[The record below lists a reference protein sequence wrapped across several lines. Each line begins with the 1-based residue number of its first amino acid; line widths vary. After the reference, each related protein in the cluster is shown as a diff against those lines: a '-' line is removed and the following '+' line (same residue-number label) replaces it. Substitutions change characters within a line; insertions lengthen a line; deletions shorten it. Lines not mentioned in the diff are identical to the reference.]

1 MVGWHFIRSCCSGSD
16 KFGKEA
22 WKRGETYCGMFIP
35 FSPLESDVCCCL
47 LFLHWKSCILFYFI
61 WKTYYH
67 LFPVS
72 LLFFISVSFS
82 GFFCNLLFFSMINF
96 TTSNF
101 QSSQCLHSLFLSLI
115 IVIVFLPKFQ
125 LLVGNYCKFK
135 HCLVTTLFLL
145 FCF

>member
-1 MVGWHFIRSCCSGSD
+1 MAAISLARRPENAGRLIVVCSFHFLR
-16 KFGKEA
+16 
-22 WKRGETYCGMFIP
+22 WKVTCVAVYC
-35 FSPLESDVCCCL
+35 FSIGNHV
-47 LFLHWKSCILFYFI
+47 FYFI
-61 WKTYYH
+61 
-67 LFPVS
+67 LFGKFIIIVS
-72 LLFFISVSFS
+72 LSLFYFFISVSFS